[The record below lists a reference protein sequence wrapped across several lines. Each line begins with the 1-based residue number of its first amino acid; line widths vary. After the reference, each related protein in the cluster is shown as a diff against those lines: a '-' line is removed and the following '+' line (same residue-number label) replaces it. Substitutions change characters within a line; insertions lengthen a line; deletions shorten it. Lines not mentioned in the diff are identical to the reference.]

1 MFNYLITFSQYIKL
15 FCNISLFSYIYKYFF
30 DHCNDKIQITTKNKK
45 KNAIK
50 SKITLSL
57 IYFTLLTVIYFT
69 ISLRFFITILCAFG
83 LSSLLLLDKF
93 DPTSIEI
100 LTKYDNH
107 KTLRLGWKV
116 FYTFINLIFMCLEPL
131 HKQMTN
137 KLKHYY
143 KKAKKFIMN
152 KLSENKEDGG
162 EVDIMNL
169 LFKNDNIKENDVQE
183 HIKDETNNKINREV
197 LSSTMSDYVV
207 NNNISANQK
216 KNLLNSKENLLNN
229 KENEIDE
236 MNVNDIINKIIN
248 LRSDETTE
256 EIKEIKEIK
265 EITTNES
272 KTTQE
277 EKICNKDI
285 KEDLKEQENEEHEDE
300 EDEEEQEDEFGED
313 KIKKMQEMMSI
324 LNKMNEIFNSDVN
337 EEQ

>member
-30 DHCNDKIQITTKNKK
+30 DNCNDKIQITTKNKK

-57 IYFTLLTVIYFT
+57 MYFTLLTVIYFT
-69 ISLRFFITILCAFG
+69 ISLRFLITILCVFG

-93 DPTSIEI
+93 DPTSISI

-116 FYTFINLIFMCLEPL
+116 FYTFINLVFMCLEPL

-137 KLKHYY
+137 KFKYYY

-152 KLSENKEDGG
+152 KLSENKDNGDM
-162 EVDIMNL
+162 DIMNL
-169 LFKNDNIKENDVQE
+169 LFKNDNIDKNIDENNIQE
-183 HIKDETNNKINREV
+183 HIKHETNNKINREV
-197 LSSTMSDYVV
+197 LSSTMSDYVM
-207 NNNISANQK
+207 NNNITANQK
-216 KNLLNSKENLLNN
+216 KNLLNN
-229 KENEIDE
+229 KENEINDDI
-236 MNVNDIINKIIN
+236 NVNDIINKIIN

-272 KTTQE
+272 KTTQDNE
-277 EKICNKDI
+277 ETVSKKTLN
-285 KEDLKEQENEEHEDE
+285 KEDHDQNHIEDHREEV
-300 EDEEEQEDEFGED
+300 GED
-313 KIKKMQEMMSI
+313 DGEEVGEDKMQEMMLI
-324 LNKMNEIFNSDVN
+324 LNKMNEIFNSDIN